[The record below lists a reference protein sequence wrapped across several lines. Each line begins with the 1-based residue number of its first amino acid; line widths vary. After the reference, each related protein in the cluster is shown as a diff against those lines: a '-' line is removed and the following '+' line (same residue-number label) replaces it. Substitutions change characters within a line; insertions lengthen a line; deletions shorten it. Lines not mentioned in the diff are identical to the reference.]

1 MVKDD
6 IKNFIVFLKEHNL
19 EHGLNDHDEIGT
31 LWFGFEIKFEGVNSK
46 LFLKNSSL

>member
-31 LWFGFEIKFEGVNSK
+31 LWFGFEIKMFKFNIIVCSNK
-46 LFLKNSSL
+46 HYL